1 MSFGQHSQNLLS
13 LHRWETLK
21 KAVYCFTRLKVL
33 EESLDRNSSTRKHR
47 GAPKDIGRNL
57 TSSFMLVLCTDL
69 QHLHPAMMNVL
80 AVFLAEAE
88 EGRPANSADWLGRDF
103 NVEMNH
109 R

>member
-1 MSFGQHSQNLLS
+1 
-13 LHRWETLK
+13 
-21 KAVYCFTRLKVL
+21 
-33 EESLDRNSSTRKHR
+33 
-47 GAPKDIGRNL
+47 
-57 TSSFMLVLCTDL
+57 MLVLCTDL